1 MANLS
6 SLAREPRSN
15 SAQTGRFT
23 PVSRAMAQR
32 LCRFALLAVTLGAA
46 QSVNRAALGV
56 NRSLLLQAG
65 QGLPTPDYSFYHTA

>member
-1 MANLS
+1 
-6 SLAREPRSN
+6 
-15 SAQTGRFT
+15 
-23 PVSRAMAQR
+23 MAQR